1 MSVMNRF
8 HFHVAVLATVLVPS
22 IACSQRPVVSRGEGA
37 ITEALIRRHVNV
49 IADDSMLG
57 RNTPSRG
64 LDMTASYI
72 AAQFKR
78 LGLKP
83 GGDSG
88 TYIQRYPISKAG
100 SASGG
105 PAVGSDGFD
114 PSSAPNAI
122 GILTG
127 SDPILRNEYI
137 VVSAHMDH
145 VGVNGANVKDS
156 IYNGADDDAS
166 GTAGVLAL
174 AEAFAQAPPKRSI
187 IFLTVSGEEHGLWGS
202 AWFVENPPVPVERMV
217 ADLNLDM
224 IGRNWKDSIVV
235 IGIEHSDLGHTAALA
250 AAAHDELGISLM
262 RDPWPQENFFGRSD
276 HYNFAR
282 RGVPALFFFN
292 GVHDDYHQPS
302 DSPDKIDA
310 EKESRVVR
318 LIYQVGLAVGNAASR
333 PKWDPESYK
342 KIVR

>member
-1 MSVMNRF
+1 MTSRILY
-8 HFHVAVLATVLVPS
+8 HLALLAVAISPQLA
-22 IACSQRPVVSRGEGA
+22 CGQRPTGGGESS

-64 LDMTASYI
+64 LELTATYI

-88 TYIQRYPISKAG
+88 SYIQRYPLGMAPAG
-100 SASGG
+100 GG
-105 PAVGSDGFD
+105 NGGSPPEDPGFD
-114 PSSAPNAI
+114 PLSAPNAV
-122 GILTG
+122 GILRGT
-127 SDPILRNEYI
+127 DPALREEYI
-137 VVSAHMDH
+137 VISAHMDH
-145 VGVNGANVKDS
+145 VGVNGANAKDS
-156 IYNGADDDAS
+156 IWNGADDDAS

-174 AEAFAQAPPKRSI
+174 AEALAQAPPRRSV

-202 AWFVENPPVPVERMV
+202 SWFTSHPPVSVDRIV
-217 ADLNLDM
+217 ANLNVDM
-224 IGRNWKDSIVV
+224 IGRNWKDTIVV
-235 IGIEHSDLGHTAALA
+235 VGLEHSDLGTTLTRVNTA
-250 AAAHDELGISLM
+250 HPELGITAI

-282 RGVPALFFFN
+282 RGIPALFFFN
-292 GVHDDYHQPS
+292 GVHADYHQPS

-310 EKESRVVR
+310 EKGARVVR
-318 LIYQVGLAVGNAASR
+318 LIYHVAVAIGNSTAR
-333 PKWDPESYK
+333 PKWNPESYK
-342 KIVR
+342 KIVK